1 MNPNVSKLKRQIGQ
15 RILQARNEAGI
26 LTNVEL
32 AAAIEREM
40 TEYEF
45 SISEA
50 CVIDCIRSTL
60 DSCHV
65 TTVADRNRLVDFPPD
80 GLRPPASFLFTT

>member
-45 SISEA
+45 SIREA
-50 CVIDCIRSTL
+50 GIGAWTCVSLIVFGPLLI
-60 DSCHV
+60 V
-65 TTVADRNRLVDFPPD
+65 VM
-80 GLRPPASFLFTT
+80 

>member
-50 CVIDCIRSTL
+50 CVIAWTCVSLIVFGPL
-60 DSCHV
+60 LIV
-65 TTVADRNRLVDFPPD
+65 VM
-80 GLRPPASFLFTT
+80 

>member
-50 CVIDCIRSTL
+50 CVRLQSSFSLFSETHIGRDRFSFRQ
-60 DSCHV
+60 
-65 TTVADRNRLVDFPPD
+65 TTRR
-80 GLRPPASFLFTT
+80 FLHP